1 VTAPGPVLEAVGLVK
16 HFGGLRAVNGVSFA
30 VQPGEIIGLIGPNGA
45 GKSTLFALVAGAL
58 PRDAGTVKLHGEDVS
73 GLRAYEICARG
84 LCRTFQKVRLFSS
97 MSVFDNVHTA
107 ALLGTKGAEARERAA
122 RAIERIGLA
131 GLSQRSIPE
140 LTLINRKLVE
150 MARALATGARAIML
164 DEVMSGLNAGE
175 MARAIDLVLELNADG
190 YTLIVVEHVM
200 HVIMRI
206 SHRILVMDHG
216 ELIAQGSPAEIQEDP
231 RVIEAYLG
239 RSYRRVPGRGQRRA

>member
-1 VTAPGPVLEAVGLVK
+1 VTASRPVLEAAGLVK
-16 HFGGLRAVNGVSFA
+16 DFGGLRAVNRVSFE

-58 PRDAGTVKLHGEDVS
+58 PRDAGTVKLHGDDVS
-73 GLRAYEICARG
+73 GLPAYEICARG
-84 LCRTFQKVRLFSS
+84 LCRTFQKVRLFGS

-107 ALLGTKGAEARERAA
+107 ALLRVKGAEARERAE
-122 RAIERIGLA
+122 RAIQRTGLA
-131 GLSQRSIPE
+131 SLSARSIAE

-150 MARALATGARAIML
+150 MARALATGARVIML

-175 MARAIDLVLELNADG
+175 MGRAIDLVHELNADG
-190 YTLIVVEHVM
+190 YTLVVVEHVM

-231 RVIEAYLG
+231 KVIEAYLG
-239 RSYRRVPGRGQRRA
+239 RAYRRLPGRGQPGA